1 MSNLGLGDSVDT
13 IRDPIHGYIGITEYE
28 RDLIDT
34 KEVQRLRDITQL
46 GATDRVYPSAT
57 HDRFLHSIG
66 VMHLAG
72 KLGDSLGLTEREIT
86 AVRIAGLLHDTGHG
100 PYSHTSENV
109 AELFGVE
116 HEDLSCEVVD
126 FHSDKIPV
134 DIELVKDAIRGN
146 SEPNIIA
153 GILDVDR
160 MDYLVRDGY
169 YTGVQHG
176 SISIDT
182 LIRFSTLTPDSKV
195 AMEYKGVPSL
205 NEFLGARL
213 RMYQA
218 VYTHNSVSAF
228 DVLLRKSLFNYCVD
242 NSVYDLMKS
251 AESEIHNELLDYNP
265 YVKYMNRN
273 KPNNIL
279 EKPRSELDDNIIEY
293 LDSHDYNEIE
303 NMIRNNVEDDIEWLY
318 VRTPMNMKKSFSTIP
333 IKTKE
338 DKYIELG
345 DYSNLSTQFKN
356 EYDNTTQFT
365 IYAPSC
371 NKKEILRVFDSI

>member
-1 MSNLGLGDSVDT
+1 
-13 IRDPIHGYIGITEYE
+13 
-28 RDLIDT
+28 
-34 KEVQRLRDITQL
+34 
-46 GATDRVYPSAT
+46 
-57 HDRFLHSIG
+57 
-66 VMHLAG
+66 
-72 KLGDSLGLTEREIT
+72 
-86 AVRIAGLLHDTGHG
+86 
-100 PYSHTSENV
+100 
-109 AELFGVE
+109 
-116 HEDLSCEVVD
+116 
-126 FHSDKIPV
+126 
-134 DIELVKDAIRGN
+134 
-146 SEPNIIA
+146 
-153 GILDVDR
+153 

-182 LIRFSTLTPDSKV
+182 LIRFSTLTPDGKV

-265 YVKYMNRN
+265 YVKYMNRD
-273 KPNNIL
+273 KPNSIL